1 MNVKPENFSALLAY
15 LKKWDD
21 FELTFAGGG
30 SHKRPDGGYLVEA
43 EIYLYIDV
51 PNGDEVQ
58 KIMDV
63 LKDGQD
69 FVSEE
74 ADSEPDADE
83 ASPAQDQ
90 SQTAQT
96 DQES

>member
-30 SHKRPDGGYLVEA
+30 AHKRSDGGYLVEA
-43 EIYLYIDV
+43 EIYLYIAV
-51 PNGDEVQ
+51 PNGDEVE
-58 KIMDV
+58 KIMHV

-69 FVSEE
+69 FVNEE
-74 ADSEPDADE
+74 VDSEPDAD
-83 ASPAQDQ
+83 AVSPTQDQ